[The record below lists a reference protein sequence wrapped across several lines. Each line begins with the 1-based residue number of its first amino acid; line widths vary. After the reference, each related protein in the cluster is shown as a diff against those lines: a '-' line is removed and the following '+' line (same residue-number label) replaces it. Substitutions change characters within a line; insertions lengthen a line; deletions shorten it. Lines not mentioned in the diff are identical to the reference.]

1 MIPRALGKWGKRG
14 RWMAWALAVLAVP
27 VAVALA
33 VVATDVL
40 RTPGQIAA
48 DDARFESAPMR
59 QRNLWKVGFLPG
71 LMSERLLGLED
82 DVFHRQILGLY
93 LRVEPGKVDYEGFP
107 DLESR
112 RAKAQYE
119 VTRLSREEPDPK
131 RRSRMLTMYGV
142 ITLDVQVPTKVERLD
157 NIQRAVSA
165 FRNAIELDP
174 ENDDAKT
181 NLEGVL
187 SREGGVVLT
196 PSNAPTRDRAGGQKS
211 GQGGRGSGY

>member
-1 MIPRALGKWGKRG
+1 MRSWT
-14 RWMAWALAVLAVP
+14 RWVAWALAVVAVP

-33 VVATDVL
+33 VVAVDIL
-40 RTPGQIAA
+40 RTPGQITA

-71 LMSERLLGLED
+71 LASERLLGLED
-82 DVFHRQILGLY
+82 DVFYRQIAGLY
-93 LRVEPGKVDYEGFP
+93 LRVEPGEVDYEGFP
-107 DLESR
+107 DLESA

-119 VTRLSREEPDPK
+119 VTRLSREDEDAK

-142 ITLDVQVPTKVERLD
+142 ITLDVQVPTKVERLN

-181 NLEGVL
+181 NLEAVL
-187 SREGGVVLT
+187 SREGPVVFA

-211 GQGGRGSGY
+211 GQGGTGSGY

>member
-1 MIPRALGKWGKRG
+1 VSARRWG
-14 RWMAWALAVLAVP
+14 RWAAWLVAVLAVP
-27 VAVALA
+27 AAVALA
-33 VVATDVL
+33 VVAVDVL
-40 RTPGQIAA
+40 RAHGELRA

-59 QRNLWKVGFLPG
+59 QRGLWKVGLLPG
-71 LMSERLLGLED
+71 LASERLLGIED

-93 LRVEPGKVDYEGFP
+93 LKVEPGKVDYEGFP
-107 DLESR
+107 KLESL

-119 VTRLSREEPDPK
+119 VTRLSREEPDLK
-131 RRSRMLTMYGV
+131 RRSRLLTMYGV
-142 ITLDVQVPTKVERLD
+142 ITLDVQVPTEVDRQD

-174 ENDDAKT
+174 DNDDAKT

-187 SREGGVVLT
+187 SREGPVILT

-211 GQGGRGSGY
+211 GQGARGSGY

>member
-1 MIPRALGKWGKRG
+1 MSARRWG
-14 RWMAWALAVLAVP
+14 RWVAWSLAVLAIP
-27 VAVALA
+27 LAVAL
-33 VVATDVL
+33 VVLATDLL
-40 RTPGQIAA
+40 RTPPELRA

-59 QRNLWKVGFLPG
+59 QRGLWKVGLLPG
-71 LMSERLLGLED
+71 LASERLLGLED

-93 LRVEPGKVDYEGFP
+93 LKVEPGKVDYEGFP
-107 DLESR
+107 KLESL

-131 RRSRMLTMYGV
+131 RRSRLLTMYGV
-142 ITLDVQVPTKVERLD
+142 ITLDIRVPTEVDRKD

-174 ENDDAKT
+174 ENADAKT
-181 NLEGVL
+181 NLEAVL
-187 SREGGVVLT
+187 SREGPVILN

-211 GQGGRGSGY
+211 GQGARGSGY

>member
-1 MIPRALGKWGKRG
+1 MRSWT
-14 RWMAWALAVLAVP
+14 RWAVWALAVLAVP
-27 VAVALA
+27 AAVALA
-33 VVATDVL
+33 VVAVDLL

-71 LMSERLLGLED
+71 LASERLLGLED
-82 DVFHRQILGLY
+82 DVFYRQIAGLY
-93 LRVEPGKVDYEGFP
+93 LRVEPGEVDYEGFP
-107 DLESR
+107 DLESA

-119 VTRLSREEPDPK
+119 VTRLSREEAHPK

-174 ENDDAKT
+174 SNDDAKT
-181 NLEGVL
+181 NLEAVL
-187 SREGGVVLT
+187 SREGPVILA

-211 GQGGRGSGY
+211 GQGGTGSGY

>member
-1 MIPRALGKWGKRG
+1 MNSSSRGKWG
-14 RWMAWALAVLAVP
+14 RWTAWTLAVLAVP
-27 VAVALA
+27 VALVLA
-33 VVATDVL
+33 VVAADVL
-40 RTPGQIAA
+40 RSPGQIAA

-93 LRVEPGKVDYEGFP
+93 LRVEPGEVDYSGFP
-107 DLESR
+107 MLESL

-119 VTRLSREEPDPK
+119 VTRLSLEEPDPK

-142 ITLDVQVPTKVERLD
+142 ITLDQKVPDKVGRRD
-157 NIQRAVSA
+157 NIQRAVVA
-165 FRNAIELDP
+165 FRSAIALDQDNA
-174 ENDDAKT
+174 DAKT

-187 SREGGVVLT
+187 SREGDVILT
-196 PSNAPTRDRAGGQKS
+196 PSNAPTRDRAGGKLS
-211 GQGGRGSGY
+211 GRGSTGSGY

>member
-1 MIPRALGKWGKRG
+1 MISRALGKWG
-14 RWMAWALAVLAVP
+14 RWMAWAVAALAVP
-27 VAVALA
+27 VALALI
-33 VVATDVL
+33 VIATDVL
-40 RTPGQIAA
+40 RTPGELRA

-59 QRNLWKVGFLPG
+59 QRGLWKVGFLPG

-93 LRVEPGKVDYEGFP
+93 LRVEPGEVDYEGFP
-107 DLESR
+107 ELESL

-119 VTRLSREEPDPK
+119 VTRLSREEPDAK
-131 RRSRMLTMYGV
+131 RRSRLLTMYGV
-142 ITLDVQVPTKVERLD
+142 ITLDIKVPTEVDRKD

-187 SREGGVVLT
+187 SREGPVILT

-211 GQGGRGSGY
+211 GQGARGSGY

>member
-1 MIPRALGKWGKRG
+1 MRSWA
-14 RWMAWALAVLAVP
+14 RWVAWAFAVLAFP
-27 VAVALA
+27 VAVTLA
-33 VVATDVL
+33 VVAVDLL

-71 LMSERLLGLED
+71 LASERLLGLED
-82 DVFHRQILGLY
+82 DVFYRQIAGLY
-93 LRVEPGKVDYEGFP
+93 LRVEPGEVDYEGFP
-107 DLESR
+107 DLESA

-119 VTRLSREEPDPK
+119 VTRLSREDEDAK

-142 ITLDVQVPTKVERLD
+142 ITLDVQVPTKVDRLD

-181 NLEGVL
+181 NLEAVL
-187 SREGGVVLT
+187 SREGPVVLT
-196 PSNAPTRDRAGGQKS
+196 ASNAPTRDRAGGQKS
-211 GQGGRGSGY
+211 GQGARGSGY

>member
-1 MIPRALGKWGKRG
+1 MIPLALGRWGR
-14 RWMAWALAVLAVP
+14 RAAWAAAVLAIP
-27 VAVALA
+27 IALALA
-33 VVATDVL
+33 VVATDAL
-40 RTPGQIAA
+40 RTPAELRA

-71 LMSERLLGLED
+71 LASERLLGLED

-93 LRVEPGKVDYEGFP
+93 LRVEPGEVDYEGFP
-107 DLESR
+107 ELESL

-119 VTRLSREEPDPK
+119 VTRLSREDPDPR
-131 RRSRMLTMYGV
+131 RRSRLLTMYGV
-142 ITLDVQVPTKVERLD
+142 ITLDTRARTDEERED
-157 NIQRAVSA
+157 NIRRAVSA

-187 SREGGVVLT
+187 SREGPVVFGAA
-196 PSNAPTRDRAGGQKS
+196 NAPTSDRAGGRKS
-211 GQGGRGSGY
+211 GQGTRGSGY

>member
-1 MIPRALGKWGKRG
+1 MKSPSRGKWGR
-14 RWMAWALAVLAVP
+14 RAAWVLAVLAVP
-27 VAVALA
+27 VAVALV
-33 VVATDVL
+33 VVATDLL

-82 DVFHRQILGLY
+82 DVFYRQILGLY
-93 LRVEPGKVDYEGFP
+93 LRVEPGEIDYEGFP
-107 DLESR
+107 ELESL
-112 RAKAQYE
+112 RAKTQYE
-119 VTRLSREEPDPK
+119 VTRLSQKESDPK

-142 ITLDVQVPTKVERLD
+142 ITLDVQVPDEVGRKD

-174 ENDDAKT
+174 DNADAKT

-187 SREGGVVLT
+187 SREGPVPLNS
-196 PSNAPTRDRAGGQKS
+196 SNAPTRDRAGGKLS
-211 GQGGRGSGY
+211 GQGGTGSGY

>member
-1 MIPRALGKWGKRG
+1 MIPRALGSWGR
-14 RWMAWALAVLAVP
+14 RAAWAAAVLAIP
-27 VAVALA
+27 IALALA

-40 RTPGQIAA
+40 RTPGQLGA

-71 LMSERLLGLED
+71 LASERLLGLED

-93 LRVEPGKVDYEGFP
+93 LRVEPGEVDYEGFP
-107 DLESR
+107 ELESL

-119 VTRLSREEPDPK
+119 VTRLSREDPDPR
-131 RRSRMLTMYGV
+131 RRSRLLTMYGV
-142 ITLDVQVPTKVERLD
+142 ITLDVKVPTEVDRND

-181 NLEGVL
+181 NLEAVL
-187 SREGGVVLT
+187 SREGPVVFMAA
-196 PSNAPTRDRAGGQKS
+196 NAPTRDRAGGQKS
-211 GQGGRGSGY
+211 GQGARGSGY

>member
-1 MIPRALGKWGKRG
+1 MRKWG
-14 RWMAWALAVLAVP
+14 RWVAWVLAIAAIP
-27 VAVALA
+27 IAVALA
-33 VVATDVL
+33 VVAIDVL
-40 RTPGQIAA
+40 RTPRELAA

-71 LMSERLLGLED
+71 LASERLLGLED

-93 LRVEPGKVDYEGFP
+93 LRVEPGEVDYEGFP
-107 DLESR
+107 DLESK

-119 VTRLSREEPDPK
+119 VTRLSREDSDLE
-131 RRSRMLTMYGV
+131 RRSRLLTMYGV
-142 ITLDVQVPTKVERLD
+142 ITLDIQVPTEVDRKD

-174 ENDDAKT
+174 DNDDAKT
-181 NLEGVL
+181 NLEAVL
-187 SREGGVVLT
+187 SREGPVIFN

-211 GQGGRGSGY
+211 GQGKRGSGY

>member
-1 MIPRALGKWGKRG
+1 MSSRALG
-14 RWMAWALAVLAVP
+14 RWAAWAVAVLAIP
-27 VAVALA
+27 VALALA
-33 VVATDVL
+33 VVAVDVL
-40 RTPGQIAA
+40 RTPGELKA

-71 LMSERLLGLED
+71 LASERLLGLED

-93 LRVEPGKVDYEGFP
+93 LRVEPGVVDYEGFP
-107 DLESR
+107 ELESR

-131 RRSRMLTMYGV
+131 RRSRLLTMYGV
-142 ITLDVQVPTKVERLD
+142 ITLDLKVPTEVDHKD
-157 NIQRAVSA
+157 NIRRAVSA

-174 ENDDAKT
+174 ANDDAKT
-181 NLEGVL
+181 NLEAVL
-187 SREGGVVLT
+187 SREGGVVIN

-211 GQGGRGSGY
+211 GQGARGSGY

>member
-1 MIPRALGKWGKRG
+1 MSSRVPAKWG
-14 RWMAWALAVLAVP
+14 RWTAWVLALLAVP
-27 VAVALA
+27 VALALV
-33 VVATDVL
+33 VVATDLL
-40 RTPGQIAA
+40 RTPGQIAG

-59 QRNLWKVGFLPG
+59 QRGLWKVGFLPG

-93 LRVEPGKVDYEGFP
+93 LKVEPGEVDYEGFP
-107 DLESR
+107 ELESL

-119 VTRLSREEPDPK
+119 VTRLSREEPDPE
-131 RRSRMLTMYGV
+131 RRSRLLTMYGV
-142 ITLDVQVPTKVERLD
+142 ITLDIQVPTEVDRKD

-181 NLEGVL
+181 NLEAVV
-187 SREGGVVLT
+187 SREGPVVIN

-211 GQGGRGSGY
+211 GQGARGSGY

>member
-1 MIPRALGKWGKRG
+1 VNAR
-14 RWMAWALAVLAVP
+14 RWAGWAARLLAALAVPASL
-27 VAVALA
+27 ALA
-33 VVATDVL
+33 VVALDVL
-40 RTPGQIAA
+40 RTPGELEA

-59 QRNLWKVGFLPG
+59 QRNLWKVGLLPG
-71 LMSERLLGLED
+71 LASERLLAIED

-93 LRVEPGKVDYEGFP
+93 LKVEPGVVDYEGFP
-107 DLESR
+107 KLESL

-131 RRSRMLTMYGV
+131 RRSRLLTMYGV
-142 ITLDVQVPTKVERLD
+142 ITLDIKVPTEVDRRD

-187 SREGGVVLT
+187 SREGPVILT

-211 GQGGRGSGY
+211 GQGARGSGY